1 MEKGIKYSNK
11 LVHFTH
17 WTRNSMAVFFS
28 LHKIIKIGVMVLN
41 CSIILCS
48 SRVSAQESDTLSFS
62 RDLELEEVEIVSQA
76 SPDIFDQQ
84 ARTITIITSS
94 QIESSPAASIQD
106 ILEYA
111 GSLDIRQR
119 NTNGVQADIQ
129 LRGGSFDQVLVL
141 LNGINI
147 TDPQT
152 GHFNLNIPVELSS
165 VERIEILH
173 GSAARI
179 YGANAYKGAI
189 NIVTK
194 TRENSVGAS
203 LQYGQYNQ
211 LHTGISAGFARKKFS
226 GALSLNSKTSEG
238 FTDNT
243 DYKIRNLYYQGG
255 YDMGDFR
262 LYWQTGL
269 NAREFGANDF
279 YSPSFPDQ
287 FEENTAGFTSAGFSL
302 KKQWELNGQAYWR
315 RHSDHFLL
323 KRDDPEFYENYH
335 LSDVY
340 GFKINTLFN
349 SKFGET
355 YLGIE
360 GRREGIL
367 STVLGNKMDKPK
379 EIKNMDGEFYTN
391 SYSRDYYGLFV
402 QQKYFIG
409 RAFVNGGFL
418 MSANA
423 DYKNQIAFFPGID
436 GGYYLA
442 DNTKLFFSL
451 NRSLRLPTFT
461 DMFYRDPVNQG
472 NSDLNPEKL
481 DAFEMGIQWKPGNFR
496 HRITVFLDK
505 GYDVIDWV
513 MSDSSNIYHAQN
525 IGKTFSNGVEINLE
539 YNNPL
544 SASAWQIKSL
554 GLSYAFVNQT
564 SSSAGF
570 DSKYAGDYLRNKLI
584 LYSNINLLPRLGL
597 DFQLSYFA
605 RNGSYP
611 DIDTQSLHRHNVDF
625 KPYWLG
631 DAKLRYRSEYFSLF
645 VKASNVFNTSYTD
658 VGSLIQAGRW
668 VSIGV
673 DFYNINRPSAGR
685 NPSSK

>member
-1 MEKGIKYSNK
+1 
-11 LVHFTH
+11 
-17 WTRNSMAVFFS
+17 
-28 LHKIIKIGVMVLN
+28 
-41 CSIILCS
+41 
-48 SRVSAQESDTLSFS
+48 
-62 RDLELEEVEIVSQA
+62 LEEVEIVSQA